1 MDGLLFYNNS
11 AFQCHTDLFSALPF
25 LHGVHSQTLLRI
37 ACPDGRTLQGAFH
50 PREPLRAL
58 LAWLAALL
66 TPHAAAS
73 AVLLLPPST
82 RIEAGTSGG
91 RSAEQEALLDKTFAA
106 AGLVPA
112 ARMTLKCT
120 TGGANSLTHSI
131 SLARFCFHLPLCY
144 MNSLYSRI
152 LNLDIWS
159 FFSCFPLLWFLF
171 GSRRRRRR
179 IPRLCSALLFAQ
191 RRHARRRS
199 RADARGRE
207 CRRDSK
213 QSAARDCA
221 NPAQRQWRR
230 RKRRDGRREVGHG
243 RRD

>member
-1 MDGLLFYNNS
+1 MLGISLFVS
-11 AFQCHTDLFSALPF
+11 DIDFSHVDFSRHSHFSCAHT
-25 LHGVHSQTLLRI
+25 QTLLRI

-66 TPHAAAS
+66 TPDAAAS

-120 TGGANSLTHSI
+120 TGGANPRTHFDLD
-131 SLARFCFHLPLCY
+131 LARTFLLSPATLPH

-159 FFSCFPLLWFLF
+159 FFSCFHFFASFRVPQTTAPYSSPLLCTPIRAAP
-171 GSRRRRRR
+171 RR
-179 IPRLCSALLFAQ
+179 
-191 RRHARRRS
+191 
-199 RADARGRE
+199 
-207 CRRDSK
+207 
-213 QSAARDCA
+213 
-221 NPAQRQWRR
+221 
-230 RKRRDGRREVGHG
+230 
-243 RRD
+243 